1 MWCAPGVYEQGV
13 AGFLRKEGLPVLE
26 AGSFRALRLWS
37 LQLRYRSQSK
47 GVSQFPE
54 LRIPDANAHTS
65 VFGFYLEERLARV
78 LSVSSPAHAG
88 GTRVEVW
95 WHLKSGRWRL
105 TPISFPGP
113 HACVSRAMRTSSL
126 ARCDP
131 AVVSRAETAFQ
142 R

>member
-1 MWCAPGVYEQGV
+1 M
-13 AGFLRKEGLPVLE
+13 LE

-88 GTRVEVW
+88 DTCGGLVASEVRKVETDPHQLPWPTRMCFSCYVDI
-95 WHLKSGRWRL
+95 KSGQ
-105 TPISFPGP
+105 
-113 HACVSRAMRTSSL
+113 M
-126 ARCDP
+126 
-131 AVVSRAETAFQ
+131 
-142 R
+142 